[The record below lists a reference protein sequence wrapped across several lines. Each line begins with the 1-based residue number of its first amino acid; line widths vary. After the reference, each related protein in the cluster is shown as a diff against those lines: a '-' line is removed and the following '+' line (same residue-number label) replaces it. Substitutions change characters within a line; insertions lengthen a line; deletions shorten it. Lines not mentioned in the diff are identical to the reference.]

1 MGFGTLPQVEEKCCM
16 HTVLVV
22 TLSYA
27 KAGLN
32 GMAFCNMGLGVMI

>member
-1 MGFGTLPQVEEKCCM
+1 MLYA

-27 KAGLN
+27 KASLN
-32 GMAFCNMGLGVMI
+32 GMALCNMGLGVMI